1 MTLNLSQKLNLKW
14 IIDQSAKIIQLLEYD
29 IGENLDDLG
38 HRDEFLDTTPKIQ
51 YPKKR
56 KEKRLVG
63 LY

>member
-1 MTLNLSQKLNLKW
+1 MNLKW

-29 IGENLDDLG
+29 IGENIDDLG